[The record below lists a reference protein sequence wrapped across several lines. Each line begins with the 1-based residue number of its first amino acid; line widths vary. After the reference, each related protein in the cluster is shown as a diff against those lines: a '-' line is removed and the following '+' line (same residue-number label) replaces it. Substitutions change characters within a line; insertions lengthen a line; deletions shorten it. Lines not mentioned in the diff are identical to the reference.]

1 MARLAESPRMAVRTE
16 RDRERVQ
23 LDFTDEAL
31 TKLKELQ
38 GLTGTQTPGELVRLS
53 LRVLDWWMTRK
64 REGYS
69 LMLSK
74 DGRDIKVDLDL

>member
-1 MARLAESPRMAVRTE
+1 MAVRTE